1 MTMKNAVMC
10 VMLLVVAGASEP
22 WEALQCPAVSMAEP
36 RGVTAFFLMTMLIGN
51 EITVSS
57 G

>member
-57 G
+57 A